1 MKKINVT
8 ISWSGDNYCAGTGEV
23 GGVVMVTNKTYD
35 GVKAAFKEAFEFH
48 VEACLADGDALD
60 ADVASGAY
68 EFVYELTAQAL
79 IKHFDGILTRSAL
92 AKITGIN
99 ERQIGHYGTGLR
111 TPRPAQREKIINGL
125 HRLGSE
131 FISVV

>member
-1 MKKINVT
+1 MKKIEVT
-8 ISWSGDNYCAGTGEV
+8 ISWSGDNYCAGTAEV
-23 GGVVMVTNKTYD
+23 GGAVLVTNKSFD
-35 GVKAAFKEAFEFH
+35 GVKAAFKAAFEFH
-48 VEACLADGDALD
+48 IESCVADGDTID
-60 ADVASGAY
+60 ADVVNGAY

-111 TPRPAQREKIINGL
+111 TPRAAQREKIINGL
-125 HRLGSE
+125 HKLGSE
-131 FISVV
+131 FIAVV